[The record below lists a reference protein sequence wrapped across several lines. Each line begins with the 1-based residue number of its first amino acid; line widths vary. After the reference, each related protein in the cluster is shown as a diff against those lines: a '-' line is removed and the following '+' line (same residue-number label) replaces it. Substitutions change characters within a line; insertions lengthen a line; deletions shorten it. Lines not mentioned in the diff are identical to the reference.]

1 MLLIN
6 MELKT
11 KSLILRELKE
21 SDAQSIAENANNVNV
36 SKYLLAVSYPYSL
49 KDAESFIHSTMEAA
63 KKVPRTQYDFGIT
76 LGNEREAVGMI
87 SVEKIKIEDGSCT
100 IGYWLGEGYHRKRYM
115 TEAFGRVI
123 EFSFME
129 LKLNRINIAAFAENE
144 GSNTLIH
151 NAKFELDRTLK
162 QHVRDKATG
171 SLHDENHYYLLR
183 DRYMS
188 GKRSKG

>member
-1 MLLIN
+1 
-6 MELKT
+6 
-11 KSLILRELKE
+11 
-21 SDAQSIAENANNVNV
+21 
-36 SKYLLAVSYPYSL
+36 
-49 KDAESFIHSTMEAA
+49 
-63 KKVPRTQYDFGIT
+63 
-76 LGNEREAVGMI
+76 
-87 SVEKIKIEDGSCT
+87 
-100 IGYWLGEGYHRKRYM
+100 M

-151 NAKFELDRTLK
+151 NAKFEPDRTLK

-171 SLHDENHYYLLR
+171 SLHDENIYYLLR